1 MRLLDMSHDGLLQVL
16 CQLSAMW
23 FSFGFVSENEMKWN
37 QEKNK
42 IFKKNYDMRMN
53 KIKTKWKQ
61 NENKINIK
69 KMKK

>member
-1 MRLLDMSHDGLLQVL
+1 
-16 CQLSAMW
+16 
-23 FSFGFVSENEMKWN
+23 MKS
-37 QEKNK
+37 EKNK

-69 KMKK
+69 EMKK